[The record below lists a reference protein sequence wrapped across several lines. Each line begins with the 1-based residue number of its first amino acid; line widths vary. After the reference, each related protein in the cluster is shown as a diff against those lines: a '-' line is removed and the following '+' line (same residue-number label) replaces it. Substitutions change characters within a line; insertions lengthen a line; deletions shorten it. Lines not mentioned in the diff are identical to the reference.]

1 MIIQCENCNKKFE
14 IQDNL
19 IPDDGR
25 LLECGSCDHQWHY
38 TPITKIELTDEV
50 PIKDEPTNEVPIKDE
65 PADEVQIK
73 DEPTEQ
79 LIVKKTKKKSK
90 IIEKIYESDSDNE
103 NDTDNEIEQTNEN
116 IKTKEKNISFINFLL
131 VGIISFVAIVI
142 LFDTFENQIAYVI
155 PNVGLY
161 INGLHEILRDIFLF
175 IADLS
180 K

>member
-14 IQDNL
+14 IQDKL

-25 LLECGSCDHQWHY
+25 LLECGSCAHQWHY
-38 TPITKIELTDEV
+38 TPITKLELTDEV
-50 PIKDEPTNEVPIKDE
+50 RTKVDEVQVKT
-65 PADEVQIK
+65 DEVQIK
-73 DEPTEQ
+73 DEPAEQ

-90 IIEKIYESDSDNE
+90 IIEKIDE
-103 NDTDNEIEQTNEN
+103 NDADNEIDHTNEN
-116 IKTKEKNISFINFLL
+116 ITTKKKNISFINFLL

-142 LFDTFENQIAYVI
+142 LVDTFKNQIAYVI
-155 PNVGLY
+155 PNISLY
-161 INGLHEILRDIFLF
+161 INELHEILRDIFLF

>member
-14 IQDNL
+14 IQDKL

-25 LLECGSCDHQWHY
+25 LLECGSCAHQWHY
-38 TPITKIELTDEV
+38 TPITKLELTDEV
-50 PIKDEPTNEVPIKDE
+50 PIKGEVADEVLIKDE
-65 PADEVQIK
+65 PAE
-73 DEPTEQ
+73 E

-90 IIEKIYESDSDNE
+90 IIKKNYE
-103 NDTDNEIEQTNEN
+103 NDADDEIDQTNE
-116 IKTKEKNISFINFLL
+116 IITTKEKNISFINFLL

-142 LFDTFENQIAYVI
+142 LADTFKNQIAYVI
-155 PNVGLY
+155 PNISLY
-161 INGLHEILRDIFLF
+161 INELHEILRDIFLF

>member
-19 IPDDGR
+19 IPDKGR
-25 LLECGSCDHQWHY
+25 LLECGSCAHQWHY
-38 TPITKIELTDEV
+38 TPITKLELTDEIPIKDEPANED
-50 PIKDEPTNEVPIKDE
+50 PIKDEPTDE
-65 PADEVQIK
+65 
-73 DEPTEQ
+73 

-90 IIEKIYESDSDNE
+90 IIKKIYENDSDNE
-103 NDTDNEIEQTNEN
+103 IDQTNEN

-142 LFDTFENQIAYVI
+142 LVDTFKNQISHVI
-155 PNVGLY
+155 PNINLY
-161 INGLHEILRDIFLF
+161 INELHEILRDIFLF
-175 IADLS
+175 IVDLS

>member
-25 LLECGSCDHQWHY
+25 LLECGSCAHQWHY
-38 TPITKIELTDEV
+38 TPITKLELTDEV
-50 PIKDEPTNEVPIKDE
+50 PIKDEPTDKVPIKDE
-65 PADEVQIK
+65 PAEELIIK
-73 DEPTEQ
+73 K
-79 LIVKKTKKKSK
+79 VKKKSK
-90 IIEKIYESDSDNE
+90 IIKKIYKNDSDNKI
-103 NDTDNEIEQTNEN
+103 DQTNEN

-142 LFDTFENQIAYVI
+142 LFDTFKNQIAYVI

-161 INGLHEILRDIFLF
+161 INELHEILRDIFLF

>member
-14 IQDNL
+14 IQDSL
-19 IPDDGR
+19 IPDEGR
-25 LLECGSCDHQWHY
+25 LLECGSCAHQWHY
-38 TPITKIELTDEV
+38 TPITKLELT
-50 PIKDEPTNEVPIKDE
+50 N
-65 PADEVQIK
+65 EVQIK

-90 IIEKIYESDSDNE
+90 IIEKIDES
-103 NDTDNEIEQTNEN
+103 DTDNEIDQTNEN
-116 IKTKEKNISFINFLL
+116 ITTKEKNISFINFLL

-142 LFDTFENQIAYVI
+142 LVDTFKNQIAYVI
-155 PNVGLY
+155 PNINLY
-161 INGLHEILRDIFLF
+161 INDLHEILRDIFLF

>member
-14 IQDNL
+14 IQDSL
-19 IPDDGR
+19 IPDEGR
-25 LLECGSCDHQWHY
+25 LLECGSCAHQWHY
-38 TPITKIELTDEV
+38 TPITKLELT
-50 PIKDEPTNEVPIKDE
+50 
-65 PADEVQIK
+65 DEVQIK

-90 IIEKIYESDSDNE
+90 IIKKIYE
-103 NDTDNEIEQTNEN
+103 NDADNEIGQTNEN
-116 IKTKEKNISFINFLL
+116 IATKEKNISFVNFLL

-142 LFDTFENQIAYVI
+142 LVDTFKNQIAYVI
-155 PNVGLY
+155 PNINLY
-161 INGLHEILRDIFLF
+161 INDLHEILRDIFLF

>member
-14 IQDNL
+14 IQDKL

-25 LLECGSCDHQWHY
+25 LLECGSCAHQWHY
-38 TPITKIELTDEV
+38 TPITKLELTDEV
-50 PIKDEPTNEVPIKDE
+50 QTKVDEVQVKT
-65 PADEVQIK
+65 DEVQIK
-73 DEPTEQ
+73 DEPAEQ

-90 IIEKIYESDSDNE
+90 IIEKIDE
-103 NDTDNEIEQTNEN
+103 NDADNEIDHTNEN
-116 IKTKEKNISFINFLL
+116 ITTKKKNISFINFLL

-142 LFDTFENQIAYVI
+142 LVDTFKNQIAYVI
-155 PNVGLY
+155 PNINLY
-161 INGLHEILRDIFLF
+161 INDLHEILRDIFLF

>member
-25 LLECGSCDHQWHY
+25 VLECGSCAHQWHY
-38 TPITKIELTDEV
+38 RPITKLELT
-50 PIKDEPTNEVPIKDE
+50 
-65 PADEVQIK
+65 DEVQIK
-73 DEPTEQ
+73 DEPAEQ

-90 IIEKIYESDSDNE
+90 IIKKIYE
-103 NDTDNEIEQTNEN
+103 NDADDEIDQTNE
-116 IKTKEKNISFINFLL
+116 IITTKEKNISFINFLL

-142 LFDTFENQIAYVI
+142 LVDTFKNQIAYVI
-155 PNVGLY
+155 PNISLY
-161 INGLHEILRDIFLF
+161 INELHEILRDIFLF

>member
-14 IQDNL
+14 IQDKL

-25 LLECGSCDHQWHY
+25 LLECGSCAHQWHY
-38 TPITKIELTDEV
+38 TPITKLELTDEV
-50 PIKDEPTNEVPIKDE
+50 PIKDEPADEVPIKYEPADEVPIKDE
-65 PADEVQIK
+65 PAE
-73 DEPTEQ
+73 E

-90 IIEKIYESDSDNE
+90 IIKKIYENDSDNE
-103 NDTDNEIEQTNEN
+103 IDQTNEN

-142 LFDTFENQIAYVI
+142 LVDTFKNQIAYVI
-155 PNVGLY
+155 PNISLY
-161 INGLHEILRDIFLF
+161 INELHEILRDIFLF

>member
-14 IQDNL
+14 IQDKL

-25 LLECGSCDHQWHY
+25 LLECGSCAHQWHY
-38 TPITKIELTDEV
+38 TPITKLELTDEV
-50 PIKDEPTNEVPIKDE
+50 QIKADEVQIKT
-65 PADEVQIK
+65 DEVQIK
-73 DEPTEQ
+73 DEPTDQ

-90 IIEKIYESDSDNE
+90 IIKKIYE
-103 NDTDNEIEQTNEN
+103 NDADNEIGQTNEN
-116 IKTKEKNISFINFLL
+116 IATKEKNISFINFLL

-142 LFDTFENQIAYVI
+142 LVDTFKNQIAYVI
-155 PNVGLY
+155 PNISLY
-161 INGLHEILRDIFLF
+161 INELHEILRDIFLF

>member
-38 TPITKIELTDEV
+38 TPITKLELTDEV
-50 PIKDEPTNEVPIKDE
+50 PIKDEPADEVPIKDE
-65 PADEVQIK
+65 PAEELIIK
-73 DEPTEQ
+73 K
-79 LIVKKTKKKSK
+79 VKKKSK
-90 IIEKIYESDSDNE
+90 IIKKIYE
-103 NDTDNEIEQTNEN
+103 NDANNEIDQTNEN
-116 IKTKEKNISFINFLL
+116 VPKNKKSISFINFLL
-131 VGIISFVAIVI
+131 VGIISFVAIAI
-142 LFDTFENQIAYVI
+142 LVDTFKNQITYVI
-155 PNVGLY
+155 PNINLY
-161 INGLHEILRDIFLF
+161 INELHEILTDIFLF

>member
-1 MIIQCENCNKKFE
+1 MIIQCVNCNKKFE
-14 IQDNL
+14 IQDKL

-25 LLECGSCDHQWHY
+25 LLECGSCAHQWHY
-38 TPITKIELTDEV
+38 TPITKLELT
-50 PIKDEPTNEVPIKDE
+50 
-65 PADEVQIK
+65 DEVQIK

-79 LIVKKTKKKSK
+79 LVVKKTKKKSK
-90 IIEKIYESDSDNE
+90 IIKKIYENDSDNE
-103 NDTDNEIEQTNEN
+103 IDQTNEN

-142 LFDTFENQIAYVI
+142 LADTFKNQIAYVI
-155 PNVGLY
+155 PNISLY
-161 INGLHEILRDIFLF
+161 INELHEILRDIFLF

>member
-50 PIKDEPTNEVPIKDE
+50 PIKDVPTDEVPIKDE
-65 PADEVQIK
+65 PAEELIIK
-73 DEPTEQ
+73 K
-79 LIVKKTKKKSK
+79 VKKKSK
-90 IIEKIYESDSDNE
+90 IIKKIYENDS
-103 NDTDNEIEQTNEN
+103 DNEIEQTNEN

-142 LFDTFENQIAYVI
+142 LFDTFKNQIAYVI

-161 INGLHEILRDIFLF
+161 INELHEILRDIFLF

>member
-25 LLECGSCDHQWHY
+25 LLECGSCAHQWHY
-38 TPITKIELTDEV
+38 TPITKLELTDEV
-50 PIKDEPTNEVPIKDE
+50 QIKADEVQIKT
-65 PADEVQIK
+65 DEVQIK
-73 DEPTEQ
+73 DEPTDQ

-90 IIEKIYESDSDNE
+90 IIEKIYE
-103 NDTDNEIEQTNEN
+103 NDADNEIGQTNEN
-116 IKTKEKNISFINFLL
+116 ITTKQKNISFINFLL

-142 LFDTFENQIAYVI
+142 LVDTFKNQIAYVI
-155 PNVGLY
+155 PNINLY
-161 INGLHEILRDIFLF
+161 INDLHEILRDIFLF

>member
-25 LLECGSCDHQWHY
+25 LLECGSCAHQWHY
-38 TPITKIELTDEV
+38 TPITKLELTDEV
-50 PIKDEPTNEVPIKDE
+50 PIKDEPADQVPIKDE
-65 PADEVQIK
+65 PAEELIIK
-73 DEPTEQ
+73 K
-79 LIVKKTKKKSK
+79 VKKKSK
-90 IIEKIYESDSDNE
+90 IIKKIYENDSDNE
-103 NDTDNEIEQTNEN
+103 IDQTNEN

-142 LFDTFENQIAYVI
+142 LVDTFENQIAYVI
-155 PNVGLY
+155 PNISLY
-161 INGLHEILRDIFLF
+161 INELHEILRDIFLF

>member
-25 LLECGSCDHQWHY
+25 LLECGSCAHQWHY
-38 TPITKIELTDEV
+38 TPITKLELTDEV
-50 PIKDEPTNEVPIKDE
+50 PIKDEPTDEVPIKDE
-65 PADEVQIK
+65 PADEVPIK
-73 DEPTEQ
+73 DEPAEE
-79 LIVKKTKKKSK
+79 LIIKKTKKKTK
-90 IIEKIYESDSDNE
+90 IIEKIDETDA
-103 NDTDNEIEQTNEN
+103 DNEIVQTNEN
-116 IKTKEKNISFINFLL
+116 ITTKEKNISFINFLL

-142 LFDTFENQIAYVI
+142 LVDTFKNQIAYVI
-155 PNVGLY
+155 PNISLY
-161 INGLHEILRDIFLF
+161 INELHEILRDIFLF

>member
-25 LLECGSCDHQWHY
+25 LLECGSCAHQWHY
-38 TPITKIELTDEV
+38 TPITKLELTDEV
-50 PIKDEPTNEVPIKDE
+50 QTKVDEVQVKT
-65 PADEVQIK
+65 DEVQIK

-79 LIVKKTKKKSK
+79 LIIKKTKKKSK
-90 IIEKIYESDSDNE
+90 IIEKIDES
-103 NDTDNEIEQTNEN
+103 DTDNEIDQTNEN
-116 IKTKEKNISFINFLL
+116 ITTKEKNISFINFLL

-142 LFDTFENQIAYVI
+142 LVDTFKNQIAYVI
-155 PNVGLY
+155 PNISLY
-161 INGLHEILRDIFLF
+161 INELHEILRDIFLF

>member
-19 IPDDGR
+19 IPDKGR
-25 LLECGSCDHQWHY
+25 LLECGSCAHQWHY
-38 TPITKIELTDEV
+38 TPITKLELTDEVQIKDQPADEV
-50 PIKDEPTNEVPIKDE
+50 PIKDEPAEE
-65 PADEVQIK
+65 
-73 DEPTEQ
+73 

-90 IIEKIYESDSDNE
+90 IIKKIYE
-103 NDTDNEIEQTNEN
+103 NDADDEIDHTNEN
-116 IKTKEKNISFINFLL
+116 ITTKEKNISFINFLL

-142 LFDTFENQIAYVI
+142 LVDTFKNQIAYVI
-155 PNVGLY
+155 PNISLY
-161 INGLHEILRDIFLF
+161 INELHEILRDIFLF

>member
-19 IPDDGR
+19 IPDKGR
-25 LLECGSCDHQWHY
+25 LLECGSCAHQWHY
-38 TPITKIELTDEV
+38 TPITKLELT
-50 PIKDEPTNEVPIKDE
+50 
-65 PADEVQIK
+65 DEVQIK

-90 IIEKIYESDSDNE
+90 IIKKIYENDSDNE
-103 NDTDNEIEQTNEN
+103 IDQTNEN

-142 LFDTFENQIAYVI
+142 LVDTFKNQIAYVI
-155 PNVGLY
+155 PNISLY
-161 INGLHEILRDIFLF
+161 INELHEILRDIFLF

>member
-14 IQDNL
+14 IQDKL
-19 IPDDGR
+19 ISDDGR
-25 LLECGSCDHQWHY
+25 LLECGSCAHQWHY
-38 TPITKIELTDEV
+38 TPITKLELT
-50 PIKDEPTNEVPIKDE
+50 
-65 PADEVQIK
+65 DEVQIK

-90 IIEKIYESDSDNE
+90 IIKKIYESDAD
-103 NDTDNEIEQTNEN
+103 DEIDQTNE
-116 IKTKEKNISFINFLL
+116 IITTKEKNISFINFLL

-142 LFDTFENQIAYVI
+142 LVDTFKNQITYVI
-155 PNVGLY
+155 PNIGLY
-161 INGLHEILRDIFLF
+161 INELHEILRDIFLF

>member
-50 PIKDEPTNEVPIKDE
+50 QIKTDK
-65 PADEVQIK
+65 VQIK
-73 DEPTEQ
+73 DEPAEQ

-90 IIEKIYESDSDNE
+90 IIKKIYENDSDNE
-103 NDTDNEIEQTNEN
+103 IDQTNEN

-142 LFDTFENQIAYVI
+142 LVDTFKNQIAYVI
-155 PNVGLY
+155 PNISLY
-161 INGLHEILRDIFLF
+161 INELHEILRDIFLF

>member
-19 IPDDGR
+19 IPDKGR
-25 LLECGSCDHQWHY
+25 LLECGSCAHQWHY
-38 TPITKIELTDEV
+38 TPITKLELT
-50 PIKDEPTNEVPIKDE
+50 
-65 PADEVQIK
+65 DEVQIK

-90 IIEKIYESDSDNE
+90 IIKKIYE
-103 NDTDNEIEQTNEN
+103 NDADNEIDQTNEN
-116 IKTKEKNISFINFLL
+116 ITTKEKNISFINFLL

-142 LFDTFENQIAYVI
+142 LVDTFKNQIVYVI
-155 PNVGLY
+155 PNIDLY
-161 INGLHEILRDIFLF
+161 INELHEILRDIFLF

>member
-25 LLECGSCDHQWHY
+25 LLECGSCAHQWHY
-38 TPITKIELTDEV
+38 TPITKLELTDEV
-50 PIKDEPTNEVPIKDE
+50 QTKVDEVQVKT
-65 PADEVQIK
+65 DEVQIK
-73 DEPTEQ
+73 DEPAEQ

-90 IIEKIYESDSDNE
+90 IIEKIDE
-103 NDTDNEIEQTNEN
+103 NDADNEIDHTNEN
-116 IKTKEKNISFINFLL
+116 ITTKKKNISFINFLL

-142 LFDTFENQIAYVI
+142 LFDTFKNQIAYVI
-155 PNVGLY
+155 PNISLY
-161 INGLHEILRDIFLF
+161 INELHEILRDIFLF